1 VWFRQHW
8 KCTRRLPSDCSP
20 DRTSSNPAQAGSYN
34 SCLGDRAPAN
44 IQDCPLKSWAW
55 SCKVLAVQLHGRKL
69 LPEAA
74 IIAFTLVS
82 VCGQLFT
89 MYPSRW
95 ILTARFKIHF
105 FEFQNKIFKSLYGQ
119 MFDMILNSVLS
130 YINLFLPSACTY
142 IIISYS
148 IKWFNEHFSLYFSMR
163 KWKGIWQKNQIF
175 KIHFFGFSNKILK
188 WLQNDIVTVLFYPIG
203 KWLCL
208 QVCIHVSL
216 SRSLS

>member
-1 VWFRQHW
+1 MKLEFLPGRPRTCQHPG
-8 KCTRRLPSDCSP
+8 LSIEVLSMIMQGSCSP
-20 DRTSSNPAQAGSYN
+20 T
-34 SCLGDRAPAN
+34 
-44 IQDCPLKSWAW
+44 AW
-55 SCKVLAVQLHGRKL
+55 QKAVARGCNNCIHIGFSMQSMIHY
-69 LPEAA
+69 
-74 IIAFTLVS
+74 VS
-82 VCGQLFT
+82 
-89 MYPSRW
+89 SRW
-95 ILTARFKIHF
+95 ILTARFKIQF
-105 FEFQNKIFKSLYGQ
+105 FEFQNKIFKSLMWQ
-119 MFDMILNSVLS
+119 MFDMISNSVPS
-130 YINLFLPSACTY
+130 YIDLFLPSACTY

-203 KWLCL
+203 KWLSL